1 MAGDDSTAEGGT
13 DRERRAREIAEE
25 AERTRNPGNPGGGGE
40 AGASQGGEDPGTGL
54 RHWEPGEGPGGEG
67 DEARPSPQGKGRVR
81 GVAASDVE
89 QPEIA
94 GGGPVP
100 GLQPGEK
107 VERGPWIPPV
117 EVDPPAGEDLPRD
130 AAGEPD
136 AVRRQKE
143 EGGP

>member
-1 MAGDDSTAEGGT
+1 MTDEENGT
-13 DRERRAREIAEE
+13 ERERRAREIAQE
-25 AERTRNPGNPGGGGE
+25 AERSRNPGNAPHRGS
-40 AGASQGGEDPGTGL
+40 AGSGEDPGTGE
-54 RHWEPGEGPGGEG
+54 RHWDTGGG
-67 DEARPSPQGKGRVR
+67 DQPRPSPLGKGDVHA
-81 GVAASDVE
+81 VAGSDIE

-94 GGGPVP
+94 EGPVP
-100 GLQPGEK
+100 GMQPGER

-117 EVDPPAGEDLPRD
+117 EVDPPRDGDLPRD

>member
-1 MAGDDSTAEGGT
+1 MTGEDSTAGGGP

-25 AERTRNPGNPGGGGE
+25 AERTRNPGNAVGGGE
-40 AGASQGGEDPGTGL
+40 AGRSEGGEDPGTGE
-54 RHWEPGEGPGGEG
+54 RHWETDRTAGEE
-67 DEARPSPQGKGRVR
+67 RPSPQGKGDVHA
-81 GVAASDVE
+81 VAGSDVE

-94 GGGPVP
+94 EGPVP
-100 GLQPGEK
+100 GLQPGEE

-117 EVDPPAGEDLPRD
+117 EVDPPVGGDLPRD

>member
-1 MAGDDSTAEGGT
+1 MTGADRDRHGDRDSGTGGA

-25 AERTRNPGNPGGGGE
+25 AERTRNPGNAVPGM
-40 AGASQGGEDPGTGL
+40 SGEDPGTGE
-54 RHWEPGEGPGGEG
+54 RHWPDRSGSEPP
-67 DEARPSPQGKGRVR
+67 RPSPQGKG
-81 GVAASDVE
+81 DVHAVSGPDIG

-94 GGGPVP
+94 EGPVP
-100 GLQPGEK
+100 GMQPGEK

-117 EVDPPAGEDLPRD
+117 EVDPPKGGDLPRD
-130 AAGEPD
+130 AAGERD